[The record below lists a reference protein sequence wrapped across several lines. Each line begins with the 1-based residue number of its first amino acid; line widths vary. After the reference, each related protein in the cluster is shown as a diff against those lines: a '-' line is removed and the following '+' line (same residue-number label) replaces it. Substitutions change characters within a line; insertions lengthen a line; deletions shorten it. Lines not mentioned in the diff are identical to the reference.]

1 MVFILFRG
9 QEILPGHRLMTIWSP
24 YVFGHI
30 DLFSFHLLWL
40 DCFVSNLKWGYV
52 TDITYPPYTPRG
64 IRRLWGFGGLE
75 LFGIVVYML
84 EISDYVR

>member
-1 MVFILFRG
+1 MGIA
-9 QEILPGHRLMTIWSP
+9 IWCHRTGVGVVDVAS
-24 YVFGHI
+24 YGEGVVVREKGG
-30 DLFSFHLLWL
+30 S
-40 DCFVSNLKWGYV
+40 KGV